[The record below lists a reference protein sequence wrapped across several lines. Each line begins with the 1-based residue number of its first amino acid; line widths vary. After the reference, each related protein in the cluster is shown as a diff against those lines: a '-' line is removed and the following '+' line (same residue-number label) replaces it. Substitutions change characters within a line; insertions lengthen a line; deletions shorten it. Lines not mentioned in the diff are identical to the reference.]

1 LSNKLFD
8 QWGGIMKVRL
18 QGARPEKIVNMALAR
33 GIFLWDVKKEKDF
46 MTFRIRSSGYEA
58 LKSLADGPAGERSSP
73 LRIGIVS
80 MDLMRACVGAV
91 FDRQPGFAT
100 VFRRIGRRASAA
112 SPYGLASLV
121 WISCGHV

>member
-1 LSNKLFD
+1 MCR
-8 QWGGIMKVRL
+8 GGL
-18 QGARPEKIVNMALAR
+18 RP
-33 GIFLWDVKKEKDF
+33 
-46 MTFRIRSSGYEA
+46 
-58 LKSLADGPAGERSSP
+58 PAGVCYGIPGNGQAGDRRSP

-100 VFRRIGRRASAA
+100 VFRGTGRLATAGR
-112 SPYGLASLV
+112 PYGLASLV